1 MLKAIILDDEKH
13 CIDRIIQL
21 SKQLNNAIEIVG
33 YYSNIESAYE
43 AIKKLQPDLIFL
55 DIQIHDT
62 NGFDLL
68 KKFDSITFHVI
79 FTTAYESY
87 AIQAIKFSAFDYLLK
102 PIDLDDLKE
111 TINRL
116 FEKHTQNSID
126 INYQTLLQNL
136 MHIKNQSKKITIQTQ
151 TETILL
157 NIQDIIRCESDINYT
172 TIYTNEKKK
181 IVVAKTLKDFETMLK
196 PYNFFRV
203 HNSHLIN
210 LEYLKSYDKGKGGYV
225 HLLDNSVVEVSVRR
239 KEEFVEKLNQL

>member
-55 DIQIHDT
+55 DIQIHDA

-68 KKFDSITFHVI
+68 KKFDSINFHVI

>member
-21 SKQLNNAIEIVG
+21 SKQLNNVIEIVG
-33 YYSNIESAYE
+33 YYSNIESAHE

-68 KKFDSITFHVI
+68 KKFDAINFHVI

-102 PIDLDDLKE
+102 PVDLDDFKE

-116 FEKHTQNSID
+116 LEKHTQNSIT
-126 INYQTLLQNL
+126 INYQALLQNL
-136 MHIKNQSKKITIQTQ
+136 IHIKNQSKKITIQTQ
-151 TETILL
+151 TETVLL

-181 IVVAKTLKDFETMLK
+181 IVVAKTLKDFEVMLK
-196 PYNFFRV
+196 PHNFFRV

-239 KEEFVEKLNQL
+239 KEEFIMKLNQL